1 MVNLVNDKLKQSVF
15 DKETELIQRAKQGNE
30 EALAEL
36 IKRNQGYIIL
46 FIEKRYGNLIKND
59 ESILKDLIQ
68 EGNIGIIEAL
78 YKFDET
84 KGFKFITYAS
94 YWIKLHI
101 FDCIKNLYPFYNK
114 SFDENSLELN
124 DDNDELFNEYEE
136 LANENILTDE
146 NNIILNDNDKSF
158 DYYDDEPINGSDSL
172 DNNDTFISDTEND
185 SRTEPQPKEIDDLL
199 SPILDK
205 REIKILKM
213 YFGINIPQIS
223 LTEIGNILNLSPERV
238 RQLKER
244 ALKRIK
250 KRDKNFYDKN
260 ISHRID

>member
-36 IKRNQGYIIL
+36 IKRNQGYIIS
-46 FIEKRYGNLIKND
+46 FIGKQYGNLIKND
-59 ESILKDLIQ
+59 GFVLKDLIQ

-124 DDNDELFNEYEE
+124 DDNNELFNEYDEP
-136 LANENILTDE
+136 AIENILIDE
-146 NNIILNDNDKSF
+146 NDIILNDNDESF
-158 DYYDDEPINGSDSL
+158 DYYDDEPINGGDLL
-172 DNNDTFISDTEND
+172 DDNYTFINEEND

-223 LTEIGNILNLSPERV
+223 LTEIGNILNLSSERV

-250 KRDKNFYDKN
+250 KRDKNFYDKY